1 MCGHILNTALSEF
14 LNTDNMQ
21 PTPTDN
27 DDYLPPDFLDFEERF
42 MAIWLFTNIKLY
54 KDQRHL

>member
-1 MCGHILNTALSEF
+1 MQSIPYQIENIALPEF

-27 DDYLPPDFLDFEERF
+27 DDYLPPDFLDFE
-42 MAIWLFTNIKLY
+42 
-54 KDQRHL
+54 